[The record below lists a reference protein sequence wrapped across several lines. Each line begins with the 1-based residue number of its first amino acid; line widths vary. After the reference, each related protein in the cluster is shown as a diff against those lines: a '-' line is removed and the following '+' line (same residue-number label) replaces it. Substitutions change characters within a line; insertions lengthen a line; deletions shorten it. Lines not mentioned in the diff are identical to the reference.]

1 MRQVFLEK
9 GAIVVKEVSRPLL
22 DEHSVLV
29 SVQYSFISSGT
40 EVATISNA
48 NSSIL
53 SNVPYKIKK
62 VIESVADVGIEGT
75 KALIKGK
82 LVGQSTMIGYSC
94 AGRILEVGAKVTR
107 FRSGDLVA
115 CAGAGLANHA
125 DLICVPEHL
134 VAKVTSQEHLKAAS
148 ITTIGAIALQGI
160 RRAQPQ
166 LGETVCVIGLGLLG
180 QITVQLAKLSGCTVV
195 GIDLIP
201 ERLALAQQLG
211 ADYVYNAQD
220 ELLKK
225 EIDFLTQ
232 HYGVDH
238 TLVTAASKSDA
249 IMQQAMELTRK
260 KGNVVIV
267 GDVGLKLERDPFYKK
282 EINVLISCSYGPG
295 RYDTLYE
302 QKGIDY
308 PYAYVRWTE
317 QRNMQ
322 SFVDLLEKGGLN
334 LAPLISKEADIENAA
349 QAYEELKSQ
358 SALGV
363 VLCYGV
369 RQEKQELTANNACA
383 NAADTQGRFLPARKE
398 KLRVGIVGAGGFAKI
413 KLLPAIAKID
423 GIKINAVVDADM
435 GNALSV
441 SKLYGAAQ
449 ALSYDDQLFQD
460 DLVDVVVIASPHKF
474 HCDQAMRALKSGKAV
489 FMEKPMVSDY
499 EQYARFST
507 FLHRFSDAPLCVDY
521 NRSFSPYMQKIKK
534 AIEKRHSPLMVHYR
548 MNAGY
553 ISKDHWVQSD
563 VGAGRIIGEAC
574 HIVDLFCFLTDAK
587 PLAVSVEAMH
597 TAKDDIFPTDNFSA
611 QLTFEDGSICT
622 LLYTSLGHN
631 QLGKERMELFFDGK
645 TIVMDDY
652 AQLHGFGFPNT
663 FHETTVSPDKGHE
676 ALIHQFFTSIKQP
689 SFMPPI
695 PFDRLALV
703 AQLTLIIDALA
714 CQGGGTKEIGI

>member
-1 MRQVFLEK
+1 MRQLFLEK

-29 SVQYSFISSGT
+29 SVHYSFISSGT

-48 NSSIL
+48 NASIL

-82 LVGQSTMIGYSC
+82 IVGQSTVIGYSC
-94 AGRILEVGAKVTR
+94 SGRILEVGSKVTR

-125 DLICVPEHL
+125 DLVCVPEHL
-134 VAKVTSQEHLKAAS
+134 LAKVTSENHLKAAS

-201 ERLALAQQLG
+201 ERLALATQLG
-211 ADYVYNAQD
+211 ADYVYNASD
-220 ELLKK
+220 EVLKK
-225 EIDFLTQ
+225 EVDFLTQ
-232 HYGVDH
+232 HHGVDY

-249 IMQQAMELTRK
+249 IMQQAMELTRR
-260 KGNVVIV
+260 KGKVIIV
-267 GDVGLKLERDPFYKK
+267 GDVGLHLERDPFYKK
-282 EINVLISCSYGPG
+282 EIDVLISCSYGPG
-295 RYDTLYE
+295 RYDSVYE
-302 QKGIDY
+302 QKGVDY

-322 SFVDLLEKGGLN
+322 SFVQLLEQNKLN
-334 LAPLISKEADIENAA
+334 LAPLMSQETDIEHAP
-349 QAYEELKSQ
+349 QAYDDIKKQ
-358 SALGV
+358 SALGI
-363 VLCYGV
+363 VLRYGAKPEDQDV
-369 RQEKQELTANNACA
+369 KPKNLNSEV
-383 NAADTQGRFLPARKE
+383 DSSVRFLPARTE

-413 KLLPAIAKID
+413 KLLPLMAKID

-441 SKLYGAAQ
+441 SKLYGAAR
-449 ALSYDDQLFQD
+449 ALSHDDQLFQD

-499 EQYARFST
+499 DQYARFET

-521 NRSFSPYMQKIKK
+521 NRSFSPYMQKIKA

-553 ISKDHWVQSD
+553 ISKDHWVQTD
-563 VGAGRIIGEAC
+563 IGAGRIIGEAC

-587 PLAVSVEAMH
+587 PIAVSVEAMH

-611 QLTFEDGSICT
+611 QITFEDGSICT
-622 LLYTSLGHN
+622 LLYTSLGHS

-663 FHETTVSPDKGHE
+663 FHETTVAPDKGHE
-676 ALIHQFFTSIKQP
+676 ALINQFFTSIKQP
-689 SFMPPI
+689 SFVAPI
-695 PFDRLALV
+695 SFDRLALV
-703 AQLTLIIDALA
+703 AKLTLMIDTLA

>member
-1 MRQVFLEK
+1 MRQLFLEK

-48 NSSIL
+48 NSSIF

-62 VIESVADVGIEGT
+62 VIESVSDVGIEGT

-82 LVGQSTMIGYSC
+82 IVGQSTVIGYSC
-94 AGRILEVGAKVTR
+94 SGRILEVGAKVTR
-107 FRSGDLVA
+107 FRTGDLVA

-125 DLICVPEHL
+125 DLVCVPEHL
-134 VAKVTSQEHLKAAS
+134 IAKVTKEEHLKLAS
-148 ITTIGAIALQGI
+148 ITTIGAIALQGV
-160 RRAQPQ
+160 RRASPQ

-180 QITVQLAKLSGCTVV
+180 QITVQLAKLAGCTVI
-195 GIDLIP
+195 GIDLLD
-201 ERLALAQQLG
+201 ERLTLAKELG

-220 ELLKK
+220 PLLKK
-225 EIDFLTQ
+225 DIEFLTQ
-232 HYGVDH
+232 HHGVDH
-238 TLVTAASKSDA
+238 TLITAASKSDA
-249 IMQQAMELTRK
+249 IMQQAMELTRR
-260 KGNVVIV
+260 KGKVVIV

-282 EINVLISCSYGPG
+282 EIDVLISCSYGPG
-295 RYDTLYE
+295 RYDSTYE

-322 SFVDLLEKGGLN
+322 SFVQLLEQGKLK
-334 LAPLISKEADIENAA
+334 LAPLMSVETDIEHAA
-349 QAYEELKSQ
+349 VAYEQITKQ

-363 VLCYGV
+363 VLRYGS
-369 RQEKQELTANNACA
+369 KQESPESKAE
-383 NAADTQGRFLPARKE
+383 DTISPTDKNIRFLPARAE

-413 KLLPAIAKID
+413 KLLPLMAKID

-435 GNALSV
+435 GNALSI
-441 SKLYGAAQ
+441 SKLYGAAR
-449 ALSYDDQLFQD
+449 ALSHDDELFSD

-499 EQYARFST
+499 EQYARFAT

-521 NRSFSPYMQKIKK
+521 NRSFSPFMQKVKRS
-534 AIEKRHSPLMVHYR
+534 IEKRHSPLMIHYR

-563 VGAGRIIGEAC
+563 IGAGRIIGEAC
-574 HIVDLFCFLTDAK
+574 HIVDLFCFLTDSK

-611 QLTFEDGSICT
+611 QITFEDGSICT

-663 FHETTVSPDKGHE
+663 FHETTVAPDKGHE
-676 ALIHQFFTSIKQP
+676 ALLNQFFDSIKQP
-689 SFMPPI
+689 SFVPPI
-695 PFDRLALV
+695 SFDRLALV
-703 AQLTLIIDALA
+703 AHLTLMIDALA
-714 CQGGGTKEIGI
+714 CQGGGTKEIGL

>member
-1 MRQVFLEK
+1 MRQIFLEK
-9 GAIVVKEVSRPLL
+9 GTILVKEVSRPLL
-22 DEHSVLV
+22 DEYSVLV

-48 NSSIL
+48 NASIL

-82 LVGQSTMIGYSC
+82 LIGQASVIGYSC
-94 AGRILEVGAKVTR
+94 AGRVLEVGSKVTR
-107 FRSGDLVA
+107 YRSGDLVA

-125 DLICVPEHL
+125 DLVCVPEHL
-134 VAKVTSQEHLKAAS
+134 VAKVTDQKYLKAAS

-160 RRAQPQ
+160 RRAQLQ

-180 QITVQLAKLSGCTVV
+180 QLTVQLAKLSGCTVV

-201 ERLALAQQLG
+201 ERLALAKQLG
-211 ADYVYNAQD
+211 ADYVYSAHD
-220 ELLKK
+220 ELIKK
-225 EIDFLTQ
+225 EIEFLTQ
-232 HYGVDH
+232 HHGVDC

-249 IMQQAMELTRK
+249 IMQQAMELTRR
-260 KGNVVIV
+260 KGKVVIV
-267 GDVGLKLERDPFYKK
+267 GDVGLHLERDPWYKK
-282 EINVLISCSYGPG
+282 EIDVLISCSYGPG
-295 RYDTLYE
+295 RYDSVYE

-322 SFVDLLEKGGLN
+322 SFIELLEKGALN
-334 LAPLISKEADIENAA
+334 LAPLISKEADVENAGK
-349 QAYEELKSQ
+349 AYEEIKNQ
-358 SALGV
+358 TALGI
-363 VLCYGV
+363 VLRY
-369 RQEKQELTANNACA
+369 NAKSVSDESPMPA
-383 NAADTQGRFLPARKE
+383 LLKEEDKDILFIPARKE
-398 KLRVGIVGAGGFAKI
+398 KLRIGLIGAGGFAKI
-413 KLLPAIAKID
+413 KLLPALAKID
-423 GIKINAVVDADM
+423 GVKINAVVDADM

-441 SKLYGAAQ
+441 SKLYGAAR
-449 ALSYDDQLFQD
+449 ALSQDDQLFTE

-474 HCDQAMRALKSGKAV
+474 HCDQAMKALSSGKAV

-499 EQYARFST
+499 EQYARFTT

-521 NRSFSPYMQKIKK
+521 NRSFSPFMQKVKK
-534 AIEKRHSPLMVHYR
+534 VIEKRHSPLIVHYR

-553 ISKDHWVQSD
+553 ISKDHWVQTE

-574 HIVDLFCFLTDAK
+574 HIIDLFCFLTEAK

-611 QLTFEDGSICT
+611 QITFQDGSICT
-622 LLYTSLGHN
+622 LLYTSLGHS

-676 ALIHQFFTSIKQP
+676 ALINNFFYNLKQTS
-689 SFMPPI
+689 FVPPI
-695 PFDRLALV
+695 SFDRLALV

-714 CQGGGTKEIGI
+714 CQGGGTKEIGL